1 MLYAMKILV
10 VTGSLT
16 LPKVTDEEL
25 ALIYE
30 ASGEADIMLAETPDA
45 ANEHWPD
52 AEVALGTLDRE
63 IFLRAKNLHWLH
75 SVAAGAD
82 MLMFPEMVASDVI
95 LTGEK
100 GLVGEHLGDHAFALL
115 LALTRQ
121 LKRAILEAPATWP
134 LRPVLRKVMVELSGS
149 TLGIV
154 GFGGTGRSVARRARA
169 FGMDCIAVDVEKVET
184 SPDVREVW
192 GMERFHELLA
202 RSDVVVVCCP
212 LTQLTR
218 GMFDDAAF
226 DAMKPTAYIVNV
238 TRGPIIDRDAIA
250 SALKQG
256 KIAGAGLD
264 VTPIEPLP
272 EDDELWT
279 MPNIVITP
287 HTAGASQFRAHRN
300 VLRFIENLKHYRRG
314 EPMEGLIDKQKGF

>member
-1 MLYAMKILV
+1 
-10 VTGSLT
+10 
-16 LPKVTDEEL
+16 
-25 ALIYE
+25 
-30 ASGEADIMLAETPDA
+30 
-45 ANEHWPD
+45 
-52 AEVALGTLDRE
+52 
-63 IFLRAKNLHWLH
+63 
-75 SVAAGAD
+75 
-82 MLMFPEMVASDVI
+82 MVASDVL

-134 LRPVLRKVMVELSGS
+134 LRPVLRKVMLELSGS

-154 GFGGTGRSVARRARA
+154 GLGGTGSAVAKRARA
-169 FGMDCIAVDVEKVET
+169 FGMDCIAVDLEKVDP
-184 SPDVREVW
+184 SPDVSELW
-192 GMERFHELLA
+192 GMDRFHDLLA
-202 RSDVVVVCCP
+202 RSDVIVVCCP
-212 LTQLTR
+212 LTPLTR

-226 DAMKPTAYIVNV
+226 SAMKPTAYIVNV
-238 TRGPIIDRDAIA
+238 TRGPIIGRDAIA
-250 SALKQG
+250 NALKTG

-279 MPNIVITP
+279 LPNVVITP

-300 VLRFIENLKHYRRG
+300 VLRFVENLKHYRRG
-314 EPMEGLIDKQKGF
+314 EPLEGLIDKAKGF